1 MMKLSRNVSYR
12 ETNISGNF
20 HQAVLRFDL
29 QIRKKYN
36 IWSCVLKKAW
46 NSVCGIQNK
55 NSIFLIS
62 ENLVF
67 INKIFVFLEIKLY
80 NFYYYFGNCYT
91 VQKHWGFKY
100 I

>member
-36 IWSCVLKKAW
+36 IWSCVLSYIYIEC
-46 NSVCGIQNK
+46 SVQYSNHFAVLLVI
-55 NSIFLIS
+55 LIR
-62 ENLVF
+62 LHV
-67 INKIFVFLEIKLY
+67 
-80 NFYYYFGNCYT
+80 G
-91 VQKHWGFKY
+91 
-100 I
+100 